1 MAKTKA
7 QLEKKKRE
15 VEKRKKLDKVILK
28 IAASMP
34 DDVQD
39 LDPVKSIAEPTT
51 AAKPI

>member
-1 MAKTKA
+1 MSKTKA

-15 VEKRKKLDKVILK
+15 AEKRKKLEKVILK

-39 LDPVKSIAEPTT
+39 HDPVNSVAEPSITQT
-51 AAKPI
+51 PV

>member
-7 QLEKKKRE
+7 QLDKKKRE
-15 VEKRKKLDKVILK
+15 VEKRKKLERVILK

-39 LDPVKSIAEPTT
+39 HNPFKSIAEP
-51 AAKPI
+51 PLQ